1 MKRVSTT
8 ETALPPIKAGAVGK
22 AWDDVSASFERFC
35 LTSGIEALSAMMEK
49 EAEELCGPRH
59 ARGEG
64 RRGYRWG
71 HTQGRLASMAAR
83 SISNG
88 RGFVSSAARSWCCR
102 AGSTPWQRTG
112 SGGGR

>member
-8 ETALPPIKAGAVGK
+8 ETALPPINAGAVGK

-35 LTSGIEALSAMMEK
+35 LTAGIEALSAMMEK
-49 EAEELCGPRH
+49 DAEELCGARH

-71 HTQGRLASMAAR
+71 HTQGKIEYAAKFFR
-83 SISNG
+83 FLENNLRQI
-88 RGFVSSAARSWCCR
+88 R
-102 AGSTPWQRTG
+102 APSL
-112 SGGGR
+112 